1 MTCCVGLPSP
11 KEPILCKQSK
21 LIDQSQ
27 GGRHM
32 SILFLIIIG
41 TAAGFIATR
50 IMDVEMGVP
59 QTIAVG
65 VIGALVGGWIIQF
78 LLSMMGAAAG
88 LVGAIFGAVLLLW
101 LYQKYVA
108 R

>member
-1 MTCCVGLPSP
+1 
-11 KEPILCKQSK
+11 
-21 LIDQSQ
+21 
-27 GGRHM
+27 M
-32 SILFLIIIG
+32 SILILIIIG

-50 IMDVEMGVP
+50 IMGVEMGLP

-78 LLSMMGAAAG
+78 LLSMVGAAAG
-88 LVGAIFGAVLLLW
+88 FVGAIFGAILLLW
-101 LYQKYVA
+101 LYQRFVA